1 MNLGDV
7 ELRVEDSLL
16 IARLT
21 GEVDI
26 SNATNI
32 EEAIARAIPNHTVAL
47 ILDLSDLEYIDS
59 AGISLIY
66 RLRQKLQVRGQD
78 LKLVIPTDSPA
89 ADALRLAGVAP
100 HLQIMESVQEARG

>member
-7 ELRVEDSLL
+7 EVRVEDSLL

-26 SNATNI
+26 SNAASI
-32 EEAIARAIPNHTVAL
+32 EDAIATATPNQAVAI

-66 RLRQKLQVRGQD
+66 RLREKLQVRGQD

-100 HLQIMESVQEARG
+100 HLQIMESIQEARG